1 MGVCDVVLKWFQNYL
16 SDRFLRVMS
25 GAIFSDWGS
34 VSGGIPHLVH
44 FCFWFMSMICLFR

>member
-16 SDRFLRVMS
+16 SDRCERVMS
-25 GAIFSDWGS
+25 GAIFSDWVS
-34 VSGGIPHLVH
+34 VRGGISHLVH